1 MKKILSIVISLALLV
16 GCMAVATVSAS
27 AERLARYTV
36 LVLDVSGSME
46 DNGRLDS
53 EKKAAIKFC
62 ETATKNSSN
71 KVALLTFSSHVEY
84 TGEFTND
91 LEELKKEI
99 NALEPLGGTNF
110 CESLAAASS
119 RETLYFAPTVFPR
132 QATHSKHTSTHL
144 RTTAHTSDTA
154 TQL

>member
-53 EKKAAIKFC
+53 ERKQLLSSVKRQQRIQAIRLPF
-62 ETATKNSSN
+62 
-71 KVALLTFSSHVEY
+71 
-84 TGEFTND
+84 
-91 LEELKKEI
+91 
-99 NALEPLGGTNF
+99 
-110 CESLAAASS
+110 
-119 RETLYFAPTVFPR
+119 
-132 QATHSKHTSTHL
+132 
-144 RTTAHTSDTA
+144 
-154 TQL
+154 